1 MVQLK
6 TLITLYFTFTL
17 RFLSFILGQ
26 TSQGTVIFFLFP
38 VTQGTHWCCSS
49 ATSPLT
55 KVQEHFP
62 HCSPCSVKQ
71 QNIILFWLQITP
83 GGALSKSPSKSTSA
97 ATETQ
102 FSSATPKRST
112 DLYFPNQTPLP
123 NNNDPLEHSL
133 FSSFLLQCKR
143 IFFIK
148 KESD

>member
-1 MVQLK
+1 M
-6 TLITLYFTFTL
+6 

-38 VTQGTHWCCSS
+38 VTQRNTLVLQFSNISFAQS
-49 ATSPLT
+49 ARTFSPLQPLLSQT
-55 KVQEHFP
+55 T
-62 HCSPCSVKQ
+62 

-83 GGALSKSPSKSTSA
+83 RGTLHKSPSKSTSA

-123 NNNDPLEHSL
+123 NNNYPLEHSL
-133 FSSFLLQCKR
+133 FSFLLQRKR
-143 IFFIK
+143 IFIK
-148 KESD
+148 KESH